1 MQVAIGSQCDE
12 YSSVSPAA
20 VLDRVKELQAS
31 AEKLSRSLA
40 KLLEEPGRDEDPD
53 ALLGASLQEVRP

>member
-12 YSSVSPAA
+12 DSSVSPAA

-40 KLLEEPGRDEDPD
+40 KLLEEPGRDEDAD
-53 ALLGASLQEVRP
+53 ALPEASLQEVHS